1 MKLEYFSCVIC
12 ALLLL
17 TLHII
22 LLSNLNHNLYK
33 INKTNSLKTTLGDNG
48 CWYDVFMLQI

>member
-17 TLHII
+17 TLH
-22 LLSNLNHNLYK
+22 
-33 INKTNSLKTTLGDNG
+33 KTNSLKTTLGDNG
-48 CWYDVFMLQI
+48 CWYDVFTVPNASYWCNSIVCFI